1 MSFRDEHERKAH
13 DVICIIKY
21 GGIGGSVR
29 TEDVRR
35 IGDVLR
41 GKPLAP
47 AIVPPPAGVFRV
59 PAVMVQLPTELR
71 GTPAIPTIRIPTP

>member
-47 AIVPPPAGVFRV
+47 VIHMPVVRMPAGPV
-59 PAVMVQLPTELR
+59 
-71 GTPAIPTIRIPTP
+71 IPTIRIPTP